1 MAQQTQKPTSPESD
15 GNSAADSK
23 QVEQAQQTRAAAERD
38 AAKIRKAAE
47 EAAEKIKRD
56 AQAQADKIKRAAEAE
71 ARKTR
76 KAIEAEARRTELAN
90 REAREAEQAARDE
103 AEQIREAA
111 ADAAQERQPAGATFM
126 VEFTREQLEAAG
138 KLTQAIWERNLSLVV
153 GMVPAYLDVYE
164 QALAGVSPYSRAAT
178 ATRET
183 AKAGATVA
191 RELLNV

>member
-15 GNSAADSK
+15 GKSAADSK

-56 AQAQADKIKRAAEAE
+56 AEAQADKIKRAAEAE

-111 ADAAQERQPAGATFM
+111 AAAQERQPAGATFM
-126 VEFTREQLEAAG
+126 AEFTREQLEAAG
-138 KLTQAIWERNLSLVV
+138 KLTQAIWERNLSLAV

-183 AKAGATVA
+183 AETGATVA